1 MIEVG
6 GVSAV
11 LTDIEGTTS
20 AIAFVHDVLFPYA
33 RRHLPDHVRAHEG
46 ELAAIL
52 DDVRKEAGKDDL
64 DIDGVITTLLT
75 WMDEDRK
82 ATPLKT
88 LQGRI
93 WRQGYEAGALKGH
106 IYPDAVAGL
115 QRWRAQGLKLYVYSS
130 GSIEAQ
136 RLIFGHSD
144 YGDLTPWFSGFF
156 DTTSGGKLQSG
167 SYTSIAVAMGFLPDR
182 ILFLSD
188 NPGEIDAARRA
199 GMKTVR
205 LMRDEPPTDGAAAG
219 FDRISIAARV
229 DAA

>member
-6 GVSAV
+6 GISAV

-20 AIAFVHDVLFPYA
+20 AMAFVHDVLFPYA
-33 RRHLPDHVRAHEG
+33 RLHLPDYVRVHEG
-46 ELAAIL
+46 ELASIL
-52 DDVRKEAGKDDL
+52 DDVRKEAGRGDL
-64 DIDGVITTLLT
+64 DIDGVISMLLA

-82 ATPLKT
+82 ATPLKA

-93 WRQGYEAGALKGH
+93 WRHGYEAGALKGH

-115 QRWRAQGLKLYVYSS
+115 QRWRTQGLKLYVYSS

-167 SYTSIAVAMGFLPDR
+167 SYTGIAVAMELLPDR

-188 NPGEIDAARRA
+188 NPGEIAAAGRA
-199 GMKTVR
+199 GMRTAR
-205 LMRDEPPTDGAAAG
+205 LMRDEPPVDGAVAG
-219 FDRISIAARV
+219 FDQISIAARA